1 MRLEKG
7 KHLLAISDI
16 HSCPVPLAAILN
28 VIEPFDCRTVFA
40 GDFVDRGPDSPKTIQ
55 MLVDLKLRRRD
66 YVFLLGNHDHLL
78 RQSIHA
84 GIQSTDKYSA
94 LFQYSQAGGIP
105 DDHFEF
111 LKNLLPFWESHSF
124 LFLHGGISRD
134 VHLPIE
140 QHDLEEILWSYS
152 VSKQWQGRCIVR
164 GHRVVEEPIRNHE
177 KCISIDTGIS
187 YGLKLSCVILDDHT
201 EQLVGYIQSD
211 PNGRITQN
219 FL

>member
-1 MRLEKG
+1 MRLDKDR
-7 KHLLAISDI
+7 HIFAISDI

-28 VIEPFDCRTVFA
+28 VIEPFECRTVFA

-55 MLVDLKLRRRD
+55 MLVDLKLRRPD
-66 YVFLLGNHDHLL
+66 YVFLLGNHDHEFVT
-78 RQSIHA
+78 QSGFH
-84 GIQSTDKYSA
+84 SSDKYSA
-94 LFQYSQAGGIP
+94 AFQYKQIGGIP
-105 DDHFEF
+105 NDHLEF
-111 LKNLLPFWESHSF
+111 LKNLLPYWESDNF
-124 LFLHGGISRD
+124 CILHGGISKD

-140 QHDLEEILWSYS
+140 QHGLDEILWSYS

-164 GHRVVEEPIRNHE
+164 GHRVFEDPIRNHE

-211 PNGRITQN
+211 PNGRITKT